1 MRGGIICVYWIID
14 LCRGDGRFRSRPGFA
29 LACKFTDHNVL
40 QWGEARGRDSA
51 LEAKQLSRLMTSVV
65 LGGHFEE

>member
-1 MRGGIICVYWIID
+1 MRGGHYLRLLD
-14 LCRGDGRFRSRPGFA
+14 YRSCRGDGRFRSRPGFA